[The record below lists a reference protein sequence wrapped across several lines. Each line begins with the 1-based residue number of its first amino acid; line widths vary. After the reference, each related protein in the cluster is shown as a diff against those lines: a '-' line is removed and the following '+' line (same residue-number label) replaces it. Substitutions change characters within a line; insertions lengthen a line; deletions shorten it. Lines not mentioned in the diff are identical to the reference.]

1 METTV
6 KNGMINKDSKY
17 DTEEFD
23 KVFIDTLRIV
33 NAVGYPEATR
43 QMNDDKEEI
52 LACLERKI
60 HAEKALEHK
69 RKTRFKS
76 IYAAAV
82 AIALSVIISTA
93 YTAYRLGI
101 RSGEQVSSQNK
112 IEVTAP
118 YGTIARIV
126 LPDSSIVTLN
136 GGSTLTYPALFGSE
150 RQVSLSGE
158 GFFDIAKNNTTFTV
172 NAAHISVKVLGTR
185 FGFKAYDDDPYT
197 VLTLEEGSI
206 KAIPANES
214 ANKNILLKP
223 EQQLVLNNGTGELR
237 RRTVNTQEY
246 TSWKDGVLTF
256 RDVTWDEIATVLK
269 RRFNV
274 DIRIASD
281 KIRNERYFALFK
293 YGENIE
299 QILDKLSYKRPWK
312 YVKRE
317 NVIEI
322 VEY

>member
-1 METTV
+1 
-6 KNGMINKDSKY
+6 MIDKDSKY
-17 DTEEFD
+17 DTEEFE

-33 NAVGYPEATR
+33 NAIGYPETTR

-52 LACLERKI
+52 LTCIERKI
-60 HAEKALEHK
+60 SVENALKHK
-69 RKTRFKS
+69 RKTHFKS
-76 IYAAAV
+76 IYAAA
-82 AIALSVIISTA
+82 IALLVIFPTA

-101 RSGEQVSSQNK
+101 RSSERVSSQNM

-118 YGTIARIV
+118 YGIIARIT
-126 LPDSSIVTLN
+126 LPDSSTVTLN
-136 GGSTLTYPALFGSE
+136 SGSTLTYPALFENE
-150 RQVSLSGE
+150 RQVNLSGE
-158 GFFDIAKNNTTFTV
+158 GFFDVAKKNTTFTV

-185 FGFKAYDDDPYT
+185 FGFKAYNEDAYT

-214 ANKNILLKP
+214 ADEGILLKP
-223 EQQLVLNNGTGELR
+223 RQQLILNNKTGEIR
-237 RRTVNTQEY
+237 RQTVNLQEY

-256 RDVTWDEIATVLK
+256 RNLTWDEIATILE

-274 DIRIASD
+274 DICIASD

-322 VEY
+322 IEK